1 MILYLIKPWL
11 QVNKKGW
18 KFVIYDS
25 EEKSERITPIWLID
39 AIVVFSRIQL
49 TTDVLNACIR
59 EKISVFFIV
68 WNWKY
73 LWKLDSLEPKN
84 VELLYKH
91 IWCALNDVCSLKYS
105 KVFIKSKIHNSK
117 IMLKRWAKWSWKPVD
132 IDDIVEKL
140 SLFLKEVENTE
151 NLDELRWYE
160 WNASRVYYQGFAR
173 FLPAWYIWAGRN
185 KRPPRDEVNA
195 LLSLWYTLLAQTIH
209 MYIEILWLDP
219 QIWFMHQPKEVENTE
234 NLDELRWY
242 EWNASRVY
250 YQGFARFLPA
260 WYIWAGRNKRPPRDE
275 VNALLSLWYTLLAQ
289 TIHMYIEILWLDPQ
303 IWFMHQPKDLRSL
316 LVLDMMEM
324 FRAWIVDDLVLK
336 VLRNNL
342 IGKDDFI
349 IDRHSQTPVLLTEDG
364 LRKFISKYYQEV
376 FKKSVED
383 NVLDGTK
390 WVKLQYV
397 EKTLEEFKKSLI
409 DEGFEYKGFRLK

>member
-11 QVNKKGW
+11 QVNKKWW

-25 EEKSERITPIWLID
+25 EEKYERVTPIWLID

-49 TTDVLNACIR
+49 TTDVLTACLR
-59 EKISVFFIV
+59 EQIPVFFIV
-68 WNWKY
+68 WNGKY
-73 LWKLDSLEPKN
+73 LWKLDSLQIRN

-91 IWCALNDVCSLKYS
+91 IWCALNEDCCLKYS
-105 KVFIKSKIHNSK
+105 KIFIKSKIHNSK
-117 IMLKRWAKWSWKPVD
+117 IMLKRWARWNWKSVN
-132 IDDIVEKL
+132 IDDVITKL
-140 SLFLKEVENTE
+140 NFFLEEIKNVW
-151 NLDELRWYE
+151 NLDTLRWYE
-160 WNASRVYYQGFAR
+160 WNASRIYYQWFAR
-173 FLPAWYIWAGRN
+173 FLPSNYTWSWRN

-219 QIWFMHQPKEVENTE
+219 QI
-234 NLDELRWY
+234 
-242 EWNASRVY
+242 
-250 YQGFARFLPA
+250 G
-260 WYIWAGRNKRPPRDE
+260 
-275 VNALLSLWYTLLAQ
+275 
-289 TIHMYIEILWLDPQ
+289 
-303 IWFMHQPKDLRSL
+303 FMHQPKDLRSL

-336 VLRNNL
+336 VLRNN
-342 IGKDDFI
+342 IVEKDDFI

-364 LRKFISKYYQEV
+364 LRKFVSNYYKEV

-383 NVLDGTK
+383 NILDGTK

-397 EKTLEEFKKSLI
+397 EKTLEEFKKSLQ
-409 DEGFEYKGFRLK
+409 DDNFDYKWFKLK